1 MRSEIFNEANAEVTT
16 AERWIRQSDRMV
28 KVTLGADALA
38 VKGAMVAYQG
48 SVTFQHE
55 GSGSVGKFLRRALTS
70 EDTPLMRVAGQGEV
84 FFARRAQHVFFIMLE
99 GDGISINGT
108 SLLAFDATLSWDV
121 QDADQVTIDGGIGV
135 VGAKG
140 TKVVYEGSRPI
151 DITLTS
157 AEFSALMSMHHYSP
171 NWLVQDFQVKF
182 GENGQLEMSGYVVW
196 DGRLYGGY
204 AQADAQLTGPQSV
217 GGSITKLEGLGI
229 EIPQE
234 YNGPAGDYIAGVM
247 NDWLSQM
254 EGLNLQSATI
264 EGGQLHIVGTVP
276 ARVVRVPAGQ

>member
-121 QDADQVTIDGGIGV
+121 PRVQGAGMMAGGMFNTLIQGQGV
-135 VGAKG
+135 VAITSDGPPMILDCSRQPTFVDVDAAVAWSAG
-140 TKVVYEGSRPI
+140 LQPQVVN
-151 DITLTS
+151 
-157 AEFSALMSMHHYSP
+157 SMNMRSM
-171 NWLVQDFQVKF
+171 L
-182 GENGQLEMSGYVVW
+182 
-196 DGRLYGGY
+196 R
-204 AQADAQLTGPQSV
+204 
-217 GGSITKLEGLGI
+217 GGSGEAFQYSFHGPGFVVVQPSEGQPMPAQPNGGGLG
-229 EIPQE
+229 
-234 YNGPAGDYIAGVM
+234 
-247 NDWLSQM
+247 
-254 EGLNLQSATI
+254 GLL
-264 EGGQLHIVGTVP
+264 GG
-276 ARVVRVPAGQ
+276 

>member
-121 QDADQVTIDGGIGV
+121 HRVQGAGMMAGGMFNTLIQGQGV
-135 VGAKG
+135 VAITSDGPPMILDCSRQPTFVDVDAAVAWSAG
-140 TKVVYEGSRPI
+140 LQPQVVN
-151 DITLTS
+151 
-157 AEFSALMSMHHYSP
+157 SMNMRSM
-171 NWLVQDFQVKF
+171 L
-182 GENGQLEMSGYVVW
+182 
-196 DGRLYGGY
+196 R
-204 AQADAQLTGPQSV
+204 
-217 GGSITKLEGLGI
+217 GGSGEAFQYSFHGPGFVVVQPSEGQPMPAQPSGGGGLG
-229 EIPQE
+229 
-234 YNGPAGDYIAGVM
+234 
-247 NDWLSQM
+247 
-254 EGLNLQSATI
+254 GLL
-264 EGGQLHIVGTVP
+264 GG
-276 ARVVRVPAGQ
+276 